1 MIHSTIER
9 PLFISCYKHAEDWYW
24 GGETMDD
31 AINAGLDLWGGED
44 RPYGFWVA
52 PGHKT
57 TTAEASDGAEH
68 PYTVE
73 ADKAEWIPI
82 R

>member
-1 MIHSTIER
+1 MTVYTIER
-9 PLFISCYKHAEDWYW
+9 PLFCSRSKDAEEWYW

-31 AINAGLDLWGGED
+31 AINAGLDLWGGEG
-44 RPYGFWVA
+44 RPDGFWVA

-57 TTAEASDGAEH
+57 TPAEEADGMEH

-73 ADKAEWIPI
+73 ADKSEWIPL